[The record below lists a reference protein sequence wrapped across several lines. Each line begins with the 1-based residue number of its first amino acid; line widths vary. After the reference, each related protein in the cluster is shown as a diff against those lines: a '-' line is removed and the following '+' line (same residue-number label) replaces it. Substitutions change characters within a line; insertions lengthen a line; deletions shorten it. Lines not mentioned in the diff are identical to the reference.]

1 VFQGP
6 RFWAGRRL
14 DDKGEALGTGDRT
27 AGLASIVVVE
37 SESAAR
43 ARVAAALRQ
52 AGHDVREASD
62 ADEALIL
69 LDAAIPD
76 LLIVHIPGQAGPAL
90 LGMLRTHPIRAA
102 MAILGMAG
110 HAEAAALLEAGADD
124 VLALPLNL
132 ETLKIKAVALGK
144 LKQGERAA
152 RELAGR
158 QARDQQLLRR
168 AERRLAACTTIDD
181 ALTVTAEL
189 VRANL
194 GYDRVSIAHYDAPM
208 LRYVI
213 GTDEQGRIY
222 SPIDPPVSVNL
233 REGSALRDLP
243 VYQAIFVQGQ
253 ETYYIPDTADRIPAY
268 FRPFLNGPVRESL
281 LVALRAGERVVGL
294 ITVDNLP
301 SARKFG
307 PEDSGLLVT
316 LAHQAGL
323 AVERA
328 GQSQALQARAED
340 AEALARAGIA
350 FAGILD
356 PDRVVE
362 VLLDQA
368 QALFTHDFVAVLLSD
383 DDWARIAGTR
393 CEAPLA
399 DGAHVIDLRGLGGA
413 ALAKGDTL
421 YVPDVK
427 ADPVWRDFPLW
438 SGEQRIRAIMLAPLV
453 IAGEARGVLCL
464 AGFQA
469 RAYDARRRDLIGALA
484 DCAAGALHT
493 ARLFQAEKTR
503 ADSSS
508 AVTVNIPRIA
518 EKEEPALVSPV
529 SSSAPSA
536 EPEQTQRMIDN
547 LRLLTVLDL
556 GMLRPTSEPVNISAL
571 PRRATANDQGL
582 QTRLILNGPDE
593 VRALADPGYAA
604 HVLENLIENA
614 SRYSP
619 VGSPIH
625 VNWTVEGRMAVI
637 RVMDEGRGI
646 PAAGRDR
653 LFARFGWSPA
663 DGANPAPHGVGLGL
677 YLGRALAE
685 AMGGALD
692 LELTDQN
699 GSTFRLSLPLLPD

>member
-1 VFQGP
+1 M
-6 RFWAGRRL
+6 
-14 DDKGEALGTGDRT
+14 DTGDRT
-27 AGLASIVVVE
+27 VDGASIVVVE
-37 SESAAR
+37 SEP
-43 ARVAAALRQ
+43 AALARMAEALRE
-52 AGHDVREASD
+52 AGYDVREAAD

-69 LDAAIPD
+69 LDSSIPD
-76 LLIVHIPGQAGPAL
+76 LLVVHIAGQGGPAL
-90 LGMLRTHPIRAA
+90 LGMLRAHPIRAA

-110 HAEAAALLEAGADD
+110 QTEAAGLLEAGADD

-132 ETLKIKAVALGK
+132 ETLKIKAVALCR

-158 QARDQQLLRR
+158 HARDQQLLQR
-168 AERRLAACTTIDD
+168 AERRLAACGTIDD
-181 ALTVTAEL
+181 VLTVTAEL

-194 GYDRVSIAHYDAPM
+194 GYDRVSIAHYDAPSSM
-208 LRYVI
+208 LRYAI

-222 SPIDPPVSVNL
+222 SPIDPPVSVSL

-253 ETYYIPDTADRIPAY
+253 ETYYIPETAGRIPAY

-301 SARKFG
+301 SGRRFG

-316 LAHQAGL
+316 LARQAGL

-328 GQSQALQARAED
+328 GQSEALQARAED
-340 AEALARAGIA
+340 AEGLARAGIA
-350 FAGILD
+350 FAGVLD

-362 VLLDQA
+362 ALLDQA
-368 QALFTHDFVAVLLSD
+368 QALFTYDFAAVLLSD

-393 CEAPLA
+393 SEASLA
-399 DGAHVIDLRGLGGA
+399 EGTHVIDLRGLGGT

-453 IAGEARGVLCL
+453 IAGETHGVLCL
-464 AGFQA
+464 ASFQA
-469 RAYDARRRDLIGALA
+469 RAYDARRRELIGALA
-484 DCAAGALHT
+484 QRAAGALHT
-493 ARLFQAEKTR
+493 AHLFQAERTR
-503 ADSSS
+503 ADRSY
-508 AVTVNIPRIA
+508 VIPVSIPTIEA
-518 EKEEPALVSPV
+518 KGESVPVSPAPPV
-529 SSSAPSA
+529 VPSA
-536 EPEQTQRMIDN
+536 GPEQTQRMVDN

-571 PRRATANDQGL
+571 LRRATANDQGL
-582 QTRLILNGPDE
+582 QTRLILNGPDDTR
-593 VRALADPGYAA
+593 VLADPGYAA
-604 HVLENLIENA
+604 RVLENLIENA

-619 VGSPIH
+619 AGSPIH
-625 VNWTVEGRMAVI
+625 VNWTVEGE
-637 RVMDEGRGI
+637 DGGYSDHGRGTWYPGRRPQ
-646 PAAGRDR
+646 PAIRPLRMDSHRRSESGFTWRGSRA
-653 LFARFGWSPA
+653 LSWTRFG
-663 DGANPAPHGVGLGL
+663 
-677 YLGRALAE
+677 
-685 AMGGALD
+685 
-692 LELTDQN
+692 
-699 GSTFRLSLPLLPD
+699 